1 MPATQQKL
9 TVGSRSV
16 DLSVWVPATG
26 TAKHAVVV
34 AYGTSGMTPPFGKL
48 ITDFCTTLA
57 DAGYLVLLPDYFQST
72 GSQAGLFVVYSSESE
87 YAQWIET
94 LTAAANEA
102 QRMLPAGKIAF
113 AGFSLGG
120 NLALNAALKFPAAC
134 VIDYFAPVSRF
145 TLLSMHASVRITEAR
160 AKKLPATLIHHG
172 NADAIVLPTQSQ
184 QLSDWSTKNGIPEC
198 TLYTDYNCGHP
209 GQPIGVPW
217 TDKADKQSATRTL
230 AFLKK
235 RLK

>member
-1 MPATQQKL
+1 MPSTQQKL
-9 TVGSRSV
+9 TVGSRLV
-16 DLSVWVPATG
+16 DLSVWTPSTG
-26 TAKHAVVV
+26 TARHAVVV
-34 AYGTSGMTPPFGKL
+34 AYGTSGMTAPFGKM
-48 ITDFCTTLA
+48 ITDFCRA
-57 DAGYLVLLPDYFQST
+57 VSEAGYLVLLPDYFQST
-72 GSQAGLFVVYSSESE
+72 GSQAGLEVVYSSEAE

-94 LTAAANEA
+94 LTIAANEA
-102 QRMLPAGKIAF
+102 QRIVPAGKIAF

-134 VIDYFAPVSRF
+134 VVDYFAPISRF

-172 NADAIVLPTQSQ
+172 NSDLFVLPAQSQ
-184 QLSDWSTKNGIPEC
+184 QVADWSAKNGVPEC
-198 TLYTDYNCGHP
+198 TLYSDYNCGHP

-217 TDKADKQSATRTL
+217 TDKTDKATTRTL

-235 RLK
+235 RFR